1 MFQAF
6 LFLQISRMNAEFE
19 EKLLELK
26 RELEAQRL
34 QQVGTMKN
42 VLERHHSKDI
52 LELDD
57 IHQQQ
62 MDGLRDGKCYLSEPR
77 ENIPWSN
84 LIVWII
90 EV

>member
-26 RELEAQRL
+26 RKLEAQRL

-62 MDGLRDGKCYLSEPR
+62 MDGLRDGKC
-77 ENIPWSN
+77 
-84 LIVWII
+84 
-90 EV
+90 

>member
-1 MFQAF
+1 
-6 LFLQISRMNAEFE
+6 MNAEFE

-42 VLERHHSKDI
+42 VLERHHSKGI

-62 MDGLRDGKCYLSEPR
+62 MDGLRDGKC
-77 ENIPWSN
+77 
-84 LIVWII
+84 
-90 EV
+90 

>member
-6 LFLQISRMNAEFE
+6 IFLQISRMNAEFE

-62 MDGLRDGKCYLSEPR
+62 MDGLRGGKC
-77 ENIPWSN
+77 
-84 LIVWII
+84 
-90 EV
+90 